1 MKHVLKNAMF
11 LLKYAIK
18 KCGFLF
24 VTTTVRSVFA
34 AFLPLINVV
43 GIGIVVDAL
52 MNRRSKEEILSTVFT
67 YLLFQLSISLFSEIF
82 AFIDNCAVRKASDIT
97 QTDYMRDAIFI
108 NYHYAQDGKIL
119 DLKKKSMKA
128 HPAWLLRDLGILL
141 KYVVQFAGIAYLF
154 ASTSPL
160 FILILLINSAVSI
173 ALSFRRQKLDFEF
186 QNARVPEDR
195 KLDYL
200 YKTMSDYTY
209 AKEVRINQAD
219 RFVQGKY
226 QNILIQQIQKLKRF
240 LHRSVGIG
248 MVQVSFVVI
257 QTAMTYLYF
266 TYQVSLGSI
275 SIAEYTVLLG
285 ATTLLSSIL
294 LGFFEHLGKIKITL
308 DYTDLFR
315 LYREYI
321 EKNSHI
327 AKEHPAKP
335 LGMVPAVPRITFENV
350 SFTYP
355 DQERPI
361 FRNVSFEVKPGEKIG
376 IVGLNGSGKTTL
388 MKLLCRLYDPTE
400 GRILLD
406 GTDITSIPYEEYSKM
421 ISIVFQDFFLFA
433 YSVRENILFDAELD
447 EKMLEKSIRQSGLE
461 EKISSLP
468 NGIETSVYK
477 KIDSSGIEFSGGEGQ
492 KLALARA
499 IYKNAKILIL
509 DEPTSALDPMAEY
522 ELFSKLY
529 DFSAKKTTF
538 FISHRLSSTV
548 FCDRILVVS
557 NATVAEEGT
566 HEELM
571 QKKGIYAQL
580 YKSQAQYYES
590 EGSGK

>member
-1 MKHVLKNAMF
+1 MKHILKNAMF

-18 KCGFLF
+18 KCSFLF
-24 VTTTVRSVFA
+24 VTTTVRYVFA

-128 HPAWLLRDLGILL
+128 HPVWLLRDLGILL

-257 QTAMTYLYF
+257 QTAVTYLYF
-266 TYQVSLGSI
+266 TYQVSRGSI

-321 EKNSHI
+321 EKNSYI

-388 MKLLCRLYDPTE
+388 VKLLCRLYDPTE
-400 GRILLD
+400 GRILLN

-421 ISIVFQDFFLFA
+421 ISVVFQDFFLFA

-477 KIDSSGIEFSGGEGQ
+477 KLDSSGIELSGGERQ
-492 KLALARA
+492 KLAILRA
-499 IYKNAKILIL
+499 VYKDAPILIL
-509 DEPTSALDPMAEY
+509 DEPTANLDAETEAEIY
-522 ELFSKLY
+522 S
-529 DFSAKKTTF
+529 DFFKISSDKTTI
-538 FISHRLSSTV
+538 FISHRLAASSVADHIAV
-548 FCDRILVVS
+548 FSKGKIIEYG
-557 NATVAEEGT
+557 N
-566 HEELM
+566 HHELM
-571 QKKGIYAQL
+571 LLDGTYAEMYRKQSSF
-580 YKSQAQYYES
+580 YIA
-590 EGSGK
+590 